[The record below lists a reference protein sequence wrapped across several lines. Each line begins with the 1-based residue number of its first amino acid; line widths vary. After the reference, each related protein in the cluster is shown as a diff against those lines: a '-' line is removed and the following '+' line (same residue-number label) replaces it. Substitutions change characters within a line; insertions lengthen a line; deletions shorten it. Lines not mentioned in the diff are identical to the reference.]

1 MSRPP
6 RPLSSRARRLAAAVV
21 AGVLAVLV
29 LTPTAATAA
38 GGAAGDVFARTNAQR
53 TAAGLPALVSDPG
66 LDAAAAEWARQLAS
80 SCTFEHSSS
89 SWRSTRIAAFGWTAS
104 GENIAA
110 GQPDAAAVVSS
121 WMASPG
127 HKANILDRRYTG
139 LGVGHATG
147 SCYRTYWVQIFGV
160 GSPVRTL
167 PGGAGDL
174 NGDRSADLLARTASG
189 DLRLY
194 PGPGTARFG
203 ATSTVIPGWGSR
215 PFTPLG
221 DFTGDKVPDI
231 ARTEADGRLMLFAGN
246 GRGGLGAPVAIGS
259 GWSRFSQL
267 IGGMDFDGD
276 RLADVIARTPA
287 GELLL
292 YRGNGRGGWL
302 SGGTRIGSGWQ
313 TFTAV
318 FSAGDFTGDSRSDLI
333 GRRSDGTLW
342 LYATT
347 GKGSWATG
355 RQIGKGWGS
364 FTALA
369 GAGDFDGNGT
379 QDIFAT
385 NASGALLLYGGTGRG
400 GFLPP
405 RTVGSGW
412 NGIAQLG

>member
-1 MSRPP
+1 MSRSRRPP
-6 RPLSSRARRLAAAVV
+6 IAHVRRLAAAVV
-21 AGVLAVLV
+21 AGILAVLV
-29 LTPTAATAA
+29 LTPAVASAA
-38 GGAAGDVFARTNAQR
+38 GGPAGDVFARTNAQR

-89 SWRSTRIAAFGWTAS
+89 AWRSARVAAFGWTAS

-139 LGVGHATG
+139 LGVGYATG

-160 GSPVRTL
+160 GSPVKTL

-174 NGDRSADLLARTASG
+174 NGDRSADVLARTASG

-194 PGPGTARFG
+194 PGTGTGRFGTA
-203 ATSTVIPGWGSR
+203 TTVIPGWGDR
-215 PFTPLG
+215 AFTPLG
-221 DFTGDKVPDI
+221 DFTGDRIPDI
-231 ARTEADGRLMLFAGN
+231 ARVEADGRLSLLSGN
-246 GRGGLGAPVAIGS
+246 GRGGFAAPVAIGT
-259 GWSRFSQL
+259 GWSRFTQL

-276 RLADVIARTPA
+276 RLADVIARAPS

-302 SGGTRIGSGWQ
+302 SGGARIGSGWQ
-313 TFTAV
+313 NFTAV
-318 FSAGDFTGDSRSDLI
+318 FSPGDFTGDSRSDLI
-333 GRRSDGTLW
+333 GRRADGTLW

-347 GKGSWATG
+347 GKGSWAPG

-379 QDIFAT
+379 QDILAR
-385 NASGALLLYGGTGRG
+385 NAAGALLLYGGTGRG
-400 GFLPP
+400 GFLPA
-405 RTVGSGW
+405 RSVGSGW